1 MVKNKKLAYLLIGL
15 LIIIFLGLVIG
26 VYKVYKDSKSLALS
40 SAKIAKLSNYQQTSN
55 SCYSQPSKF
64 SNEVQKIIKELD
76 TPKKLIDYLNS
87 KNFQVVKSNKT
98 IALMSDEF
106 IKLENNSQITS
117 IDFASFASLVF
128 EENNYSSIIFLYK
141 FNKDGNESQ
150 NYVVIFRDGDTPRYL
165 TYTTSGFE
173 AFEAGWSAKDLCQ
186 IEEER
191 LNIKTSEYTTFI
203 AGTIDFSNPL
213 TWDNCH

>member
-1 MVKNKKLAYLLIGL
+1 M
-15 LIIIFLGLVIG
+15 
-26 VYKVYKDSKSLALS
+26 
-40 SAKIAKLSNYQQTSN
+40 
-55 SCYSQPSKF
+55 
-64 SNEVQKIIKELD
+64 
-76 TPKKLIDYLNS
+76 
-87 KNFQVVKSNKT
+87 
-98 IALMSDEF
+98 
-106 IKLENNSQITS
+106 
-117 IDFASFASLVF
+117 
-128 EENNYSSIIFLYK
+128 YK

-191 LNIKTSEYTTFI
+191 LNIKTSKYTTFI
-203 AGTIDFSNPL
+203 AGIIDFSNPL